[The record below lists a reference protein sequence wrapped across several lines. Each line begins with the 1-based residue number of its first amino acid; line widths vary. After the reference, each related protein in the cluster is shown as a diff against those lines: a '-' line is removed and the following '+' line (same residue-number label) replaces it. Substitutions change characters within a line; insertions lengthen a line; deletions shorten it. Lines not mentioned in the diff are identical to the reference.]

1 MREKSFLQLWINM
14 EINRESVKP
23 KLVRFAHYWNDGT
36 NDGTM
41 EYWVFFA
48 SH

>member
-36 NDGTM
+36 M